1 MTELEVVDTAV
12 EPLTRVEF
20 SADGRVEYDD
30 GRLRCLYPSE
40 ADTTEY
46 VVAVF
51 NVASSEDD
59 AIESESVGSDEVE
72 SGAVELPEGAVVLS
86 ISEGVVVAA
95 VPSSAYG
102 VGGGE

>member
-20 SADGRVEYDD
+20 SADGRVEYSD

-40 ADTTEY
+40 VDTTEY

-51 NVASSEDD
+51 NV
-59 AIESESVGSDEVE
+59 E
-72 SGAVELPEGAVVLS
+72 SGAVELPDGAVVLS
-86 ISEGVVVAA
+86 ISEGVVVSA
-95 VPSSAYG
+95 VPADAYG

>member
-51 NVASSEDD
+51 NV
-59 AIESESVGSDEVE
+59 E